1 MTTQEAIIAG
11 ALAKAW
17 PGKQWTFDL
26 SKGDYSGLTWMD
38 AEPKPTA
45 AEFDAA
51 VTSFTKADPSD
62 IDTHGK
68 TLRALGLLIA
78 QYTGK
83 SPATVR
89 SDFMAV
95 YRSL

>member
-1 MTTQEAIIAG
+1 V
-11 ALAKAW
+11 
-17 PGKQWTFDL
+17 
-26 SKGDYSGLTWMD
+26 S
-38 AEPKPTA
+38 
-45 AEFDAA
+45 
-51 VTSFTKADPSD
+51 SFTTAEPSD